1 LLSRNLVRTSI
12 NVFLSVLT
20 TIDFPVE
27 PLCEVPCFELPRRTG
42 INDSSET
49 YISQT
54 RRDLNTHGLIL
65 EEILD
70 HYGTQSKKDIWP
82 SSFGQGWCNNDLLNS
97 VESLTSFTEI
107 THSVEGSQIDHQTCV
122 KNNIF
127 SEQDLRL
134 LPQKLAHSDCMS
146 DVESVQLYQDCN
158 TKTLAV
164 GNTFSSKSCQE
175 EVSVC
180 HLQDQTAALRML
192 DTSSTISYNKILDV
206 QDDSLH
212 QIEAEL
218 CKKRQELAAAEIVVS
233 ELSSEVKLLAEAF
246 AKRTSHHA
254 RENNHRVT
262 SRPNL
267 GRKKRCNDGALRSV
281 KRLKGKAAAPNS
293 KSETFKYPNSGKTLC
308 LESPRLSP
316 MENTSPTT
324 IYGAEGIYDHRFNQD
339 NDAIAL
345 DYPTMPSFSSF
356 EGSELYLTEAVQ
368 SYRDSILRTN
378 AEGHPPVSS
387 HSEKTI
393 LVQSLSTQTPHNSS
407 ITSESGQASW
417 RNEMANCRVS
427 SMEVMNNLNKSM
439 ACVA

>member
-1 LLSRNLVRTSI
+1 LLSKNLVRTSI

-27 PLCEVPCFELPRRTG
+27 PLCELPCFELPRRTG

-54 RRDLNTHGLIL
+54 RRDSNTHGLIL

-146 DVESVQLYQDCN
+146 DVESVQLYQNCN
-158 TKTLAV
+158 TETLAV

-192 DTSSTISYNKILDV
+192 DTSPIISYNKILDV

-218 CKKRQELAAAEIVVS
+218 CKKRQELAAAEVVVS
-233 ELSSEVKLLAEAF
+233 KLSTEVKLLAEAF
-246 AKRTSHHA
+246 AKRTSHYA
-254 RENNHRVT
+254 RENSLRTT
-262 SRPNL
+262 SRPNMS
-267 GRKKRCNDGALRSV
+267 RKKRGNDGALRSV

-339 NDAIAL
+339 NEAIVL
-345 DYPTMPSFSSF
+345 EYPTMPSFSSF

-378 AEGHPPVSS
+378 AEGHPPMFS

-393 LVQSLSTQTPHNSS
+393 LVQSLSTQTPYNSS
-407 ITSESGQASW
+407 FTSESGQASW